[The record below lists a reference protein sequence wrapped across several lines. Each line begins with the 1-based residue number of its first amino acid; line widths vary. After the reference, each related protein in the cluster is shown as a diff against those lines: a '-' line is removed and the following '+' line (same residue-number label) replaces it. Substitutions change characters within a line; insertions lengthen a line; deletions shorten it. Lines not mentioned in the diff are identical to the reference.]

1 MLLVNTF
8 VSVTY
13 HIKLEI
19 CSVNNSRIMKHYND
33 LGTFSKDIGVGGPE
47 HPFFSITFGH
57 KSDGGIDDI
66 VFTAGFYI
74 ISFQKFISGS
84 ITYGKKNFDHA
95 RGKMIFFKP
104 NQTVTFKNV
113 KSEDDCFL
121 IMIKDDFL
129 AGSGLHKEIKE
140 FGYFD
145 YETNEALY
153 LSPGE
158 EDTIWKLVNIMHREA
173 HNNTDDYSRSILL
186 SHLRTFFTYAQR
198 FYKRQFINR
207 IEASGAYA
215 IKFHQ
220 LIESYYKENE
230 FLANGLPTVA
240 YMAEKLNVSP
250 RYLSDLLRQE
260 TGKTA
265 IELIH
270 IHLVKE
276 AKNLLTEGK
285 MNISEISFSLGFE
298 NPNYFAR
305 LFKKEVGVPP
315 NIYRNSHLN

>member
-1 MLLVNTF
+1 M
-8 VSVTY
+8 
-13 HIKLEI
+13 
-19 CSVNNSRIMKHYND
+19 MKHYDD
-33 LGTFSKDIGVGGPE
+33 LNSFSKDMGVEAPE
-47 HPFFSITFGH
+47 HPLFSITFGH
-57 KSDGGIDDI
+57 KNNGSIDDV

-74 ISFQKFISGS
+74 LSFQKFISGS
-84 ITYGKKNFDHA
+84 VQYGKKEFDHE

-104 NQTVTFKNV
+104 NQTVTFKNA
-113 KSEDDCFL
+113 KYEDDCFL
-121 IMIKDDFL
+121 ILVKEDFL
-129 AGSGLHKEIKE
+129 AGNRLHNEIKNYS
-140 FGYFD
+140 YFE

-153 LSPGE
+153 LSPTE

-186 SHLRTFFTYAQR
+186 SHLGSFLTYAQR
-198 FYKRQFINR
+198 FYTRQFINR

-215 IKFHQ
+215 NRFQQMID
-220 LIESYYKENE
+220 LYYSDNE
-230 FLANGLPTVA
+230 FHHNGLPTVA
-240 YMAEKLNVSP
+240 FMANKLNISP
-250 RYLSDLLRQE
+250 RYLSDLLKQE

-270 IHLVKE
+270 IHLIKE

-315 NIYRNSHLN
+315 KNYRNDQLN

>member
-1 MLLVNTF
+1 
-8 VSVTY
+8 
-13 HIKLEI
+13 
-19 CSVNNSRIMKHYND
+19 MKHYND
-33 LGTFSKDIGVGGPE
+33 INTFSRDIGVDNPE
-47 HPFFSITFGH
+47 HPLFSVTFGH
-57 KSDGGIDDI
+57 KSDGSIDDI

-84 ITYGKKNFDHA
+84 ITYGKKEFDHS

-121 IMIKDDFL
+121 ILIKEDFL
-129 AGSGLHKEIKE
+129 AGTHLYKEIKDYS
-140 FGYFD
+140 YFD

-153 LSPGE
+153 LTPSE
-158 EDTIWKLVNIMHREA
+158 EDLIWNLVNIMHREA
-173 HNNTDDYSRSILL
+173 RNNTDDYSKSILL
-186 SHLRTFFTYAQR
+186 SHLGTLLTYAQR
-198 FYKRQFINR
+198 FYRRQFINR
-207 IEASGAYA
+207 IDIIGAFAS
-215 IKFHQ
+215 KFQQ
-220 LIESYYKENE
+220 LINVYYEENQ
-230 FLANGLPTVA
+230 FHHNGLPTVA
-240 YMAEKLNVSP
+240 YMADKLNISP
-250 RYLSDLLRQE
+250 RYLSDLLKQE

-298 NPNYFAR
+298 NANYFAR

-315 NIYRNSHLN
+315 NVFRNNHLN

>member
-1 MLLVNTF
+1 
-8 VSVTY
+8 
-13 HIKLEI
+13 
-19 CSVNNSRIMKHYND
+19 MKHYND
-33 LGTFSKDIGVGGPE
+33 ITTFSRDIGVESPE
-47 HPFFSITFGH
+47 HPLFSITFGH
-57 KSDGGIDDI
+57 KSDGSIEDI

-74 ISFQKFISGS
+74 ISFQKFVSGS
-84 ITYGKKNFDHA
+84 IIYGKKEFDHE

-104 NQTVTFKNV
+104 NQIVTFKNV

-121 IMIKDDFL
+121 ILIKEDFL
-129 AGSGLHKEIKE
+129 AGTNLHKEINSYS
-140 FGYFD
+140 YFD

-153 LSPGE
+153 LSPSE
-158 EDTIWKLVNIMHREA
+158 EDTIWNLVNIMHKEA
-173 HNNTDDYSRSILL
+173 HNNTDRYSKSILL
-186 SHLRTFFTYAQR
+186 SHLGTLLTYAQR

-207 IEASGAYA
+207 IDTSDAYA
-215 IKFHQ
+215 SKFQ
-220 LIESYYKENE
+220 QMIDAYYNENQVRHI
-230 FLANGLPTVA
+230 GLPTVA
-240 YMAEKLNVSP
+240 YMADKLNISP
-250 RYLSDLLRQE
+250 RYLSDLLKQE

-270 IHLVKE
+270 IHLIKE

-315 NIYRNSHLN
+315 NVFRNSHLN